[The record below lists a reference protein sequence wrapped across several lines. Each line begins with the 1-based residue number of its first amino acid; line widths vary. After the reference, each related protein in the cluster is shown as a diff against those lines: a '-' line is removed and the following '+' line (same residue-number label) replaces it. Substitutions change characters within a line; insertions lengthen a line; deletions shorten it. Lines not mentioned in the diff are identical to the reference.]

1 MIELIQEYWLYFLVG
16 QYPNGPLGGLS
27 LTILL
32 SGAALLLAMPLGLLL
47 GIARVSPFRAVRW
60 PATALVQVVRAVPL
74 LLVVFWAYFF
84 LPAVTGVK
92 TGQATTMLM
101 TLVLFD
107 AVYLA
112 EIVAAGIRA
121 LPKGQMES
129 ARSLGLG
136 YFGALRLV
144 LLPQALTN
152 VLPSLVNQLVSTIKA
167 TSLGYIIGLS
177 EVSFIATQ
185 VNTLVFTK
193 AVEVYIILALTYFVL
208 CFGLSRL
215 AFMLERRLGRRS
227 SQQSAPV
234 APISLEGFER

>member
-1 MIELIQEYWLYFLVG
+1 MLELIQDYWLYFLVG

-32 SGAALLLAMPLGLLL
+32 SGAALVLAMPLGLVL
-47 GIARVSPFRAVRW
+47 GVARVSPWRAVRW
-60 PATALVQVVRAVPL
+60 PVAVLVQLVRAVPL

-112 EIVAAGIRA
+112 EIVKAGIGA
-121 LPKGQMES
+121 LPKGQLEG
-129 ARSLGLG
+129 ARSLGMSYG
-136 YFGALRLV
+136 QSLRLV
-144 LLPQALTN
+144 ILPQALRH
-152 VLPSLVNQLVSTIKA
+152 VSPSLVSQLVATIKA

-193 AVEVYIILALTYFVL
+193 AVEVYIVLALTYFVL

-215 AFMLERRLGRRS
+215 AFLLERRLNRR
-227 SQQSAPV
+227 PV
-234 APISLEGFER
+234 QVSVSKASL

>member
-1 MIELIQEYWLYFLVG
+1 MIELIQGYWLYFLVG

-27 LTILL
+27 LTVLL
-32 SGAALLLAMPLGLLL
+32 SAAALVLAMPLGLVL
-47 GIARVSPFRAVRW
+47 GVARVSPYRMLAWPVAV
-60 PATALVQVVRAVPL
+60 LVQIVRAVPL

-92 TGQATTMLM
+92 TGQAATMLM

-112 EIVAAGIRA
+112 EIVKAGINS
-121 LPKGQMES
+121 LPKGQLEG
-129 ARSLGLG
+129 ARSLGLSYG
-136 YFGALRLV
+136 QALRLV
-144 LLPQALTN
+144 ILPQALRH
-152 VLPSLVNQLVSTIKA
+152 VSPSLVSQLVATIKA

-193 AVEVYIILALTYFVL
+193 AVEVYIVLALTYFIL

-215 AFMLERRLGRRS
+215 AFLLERRLNRRP
-227 SQQSAPV
+227 AH
-234 APISLEGFER
+234 